1 MQSDTHLHHKIFIC
15 ILIFFQDLNETFV
28 AHYPLS
34 GGVHTIATVPPTK
47 TVFLW
52 LGVRIL
58 NIINN

>member
-1 MQSDTHLHHKIFIC
+1 MYSH
-15 ILIFFQDLNETFV
+15 FFQDLNETFV